1 MSRKE
6 KPIVTANWDA
16 KATTIFCQI
25 CVEEINEGNKP
36 LGVLTPKWYTN
47 LVEKFKARTGR
58 PYTQSQLKNR
68 WNALKSL
75 YDFWLSLLANTGLG
89 WDATLGTVT
98 ASNEFWE
105 LNTKVCALC
114 MAWLQF
120 RFELEVPSCSNFIC
134 TILCRET
141 KRGRPFGLLDL
152 TIRRSLRSC

>member
-16 KATTIFCQI
+16 KATMIFYQI

-36 LGVLTPKWYTN
+36 LGVLTTKGYTN

-68 WNALKSL
+68 WDALKSL

-89 WDATLGTVT
+89 WMQHLGQSQQVMSFGNLTQRCVHC
-98 ASNEFWE
+98 
-105 LNTKVCALC
+105 VCHGFNL
-114 MAWLQF
+114 
-120 RFELEVPSCSNFIC
+120 V
-134 TILCRET
+134 
-141 KRGRPFGLLDL
+141 
-152 TIRRSLRSC
+152 

>member
-1 MSRKE
+1 MSRKD

-16 KATTIFCQI
+16 KATTIFC
-25 CVEEINEGNKP
+25 VEEIKEGNKP
-36 LGVLTPKWYTN
+36 LGVLTAKGYTN

-75 YDFWLSLLANTGLG
+75 YDFWLSLLANTTLG

-98 ASNEFWE
+98 TRDEFWE

-114 MAWLQF
+114 IVYGM
-120 RFELEVPSCSNFIC
+120 ELN
-134 TILCRET
+134 R
-141 KRGRPFGLLDL
+141 
-152 TIRRSLRSC
+152 

>member
-25 CVEEINEGNKP
+25 CVEEIKEGNKP
-36 LGVLTPKWYTN
+36 LGVLTAKGYTN

-58 PYTQSQLKNR
+58 PYTQSQLKNC
-68 WNALKSL
+68 WDALKSM
-75 YDFWLSLLANTGLG
+75 YDFWLSLLANTRLG
-89 WDATLGTVT
+89 WDATLGIVT

-114 MAWLQF
+114 MASNLFSIGSARLQ
-120 RFELEVPSCSNFIC
+120 
-134 TILCRET
+134 
-141 KRGRPFGLLDL
+141 
-152 TIRRSLRSC
+152 